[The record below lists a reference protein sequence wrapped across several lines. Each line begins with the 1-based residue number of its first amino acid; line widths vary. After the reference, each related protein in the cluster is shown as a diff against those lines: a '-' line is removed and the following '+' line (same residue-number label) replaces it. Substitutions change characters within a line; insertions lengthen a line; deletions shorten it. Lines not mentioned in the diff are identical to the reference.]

1 MLYADFINRTYLDE
15 IILSHCDNYVIFCL
29 ALFVWHN
36 TSVHGFPVHG
46 ERLYAL
52 LHVVRIYDLNV
63 VGALAE
69 LTG

>member
-1 MLYADFINRTYLDE
+1 MMYADFLNRIYLDE
-15 IILSHCDNYVIFCL
+15 MILSHCDNYVIFGFPCHI
-29 ALFVWHN
+29 WHD
-36 TSVHGFPVHG
+36 TSFYGFPVHG

-52 LHVVRIYDLNV
+52 LHVVGIHDFDI